1 MTEEERTEEIRERA
15 VAVEE
20 RVVAKESE
28 TAHKTKTHSRAGKGL
43 MERRESFAQ
52 TSVPNA
58 KKGSS
63 GKPARVMMGIIAV
76 MFIVSVILAAIT
88 G

>member
-1 MTEEERTEEIRERA
+1 MTDEKRTEDIREQA
-15 VAVEE
+15 EAAEE
-20 RVVAKESE
+20 RVEAKE
-28 TAHKTKTHSRAGKGL
+28 TAHKSKAHSRAGKGL

-63 GKPARVMMGIIAV
+63 GKPPRVMMGIIAA
-76 MFIVSVILAAIT
+76 MFIVSFILAAIT